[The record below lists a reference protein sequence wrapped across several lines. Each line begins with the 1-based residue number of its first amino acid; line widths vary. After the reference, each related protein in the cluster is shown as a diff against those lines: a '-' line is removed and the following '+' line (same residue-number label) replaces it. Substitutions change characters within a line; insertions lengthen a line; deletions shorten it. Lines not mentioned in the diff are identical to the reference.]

1 MSPAAARARPLT
13 ARLPWL
19 FGCLLLSA
27 CCHTLS
33 QPQTTA
39 FSNSLKFSHS
49 ARTTACSVPLSDWD
63 LPAAAAGDAD
73 GEGDPTPE
81 VDANAAGGRS
91 NAALLDDGSAQ
102 VLSMEDIEAM
112 KAEGR
117 AGADIVTALTT
128 NSATFANKTEF
139 SQAKYKC
146 VGGWSGCVRGGW
158 VGGRAGGLLGGRV
171 GG

>member
-1 MSPAAARARPLT
+1 M
-13 ARLPWL
+13 
-19 FGCLLLSA
+19 
-27 CCHTLS
+27 
-33 QPQTTA
+33 
-39 FSNSLKFSHS
+39 
-49 ARTTACSVPLSDWD
+49 PLSDWD

-146 VGGWSGCVRGGW
+146 VGGWSGWVVGW
-158 VGGRAGGLLGGRV
+158 VGRRVHGSGWLGAGLKHVAAPACRCALGWGD
-171 GG
+171 GAEL